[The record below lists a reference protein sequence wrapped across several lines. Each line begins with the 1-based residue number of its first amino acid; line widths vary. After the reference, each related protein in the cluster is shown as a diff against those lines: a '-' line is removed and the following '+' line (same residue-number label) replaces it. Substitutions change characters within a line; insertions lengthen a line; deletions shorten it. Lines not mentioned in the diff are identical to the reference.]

1 MMIKSNEDYDNDEDE
16 IIAVYSNALLM
27 RCWHKFFD
35 FLDSTS
41 DDFEDANCRGQCGL
55 KQFANGH

>member
-1 MMIKSNEDYDNDEDE
+1 MMIKSNEDE

-27 RCWHKFFD
+27 RFCHKFFV

-41 DDFEDANCRGQCGL
+41 DDLEDANCRGQCGL

>member
-1 MMIKSNEDYDNDEDE
+1 MIKSNEDYDNNEDE

-27 RCWHKFFD
+27 RCWDKFFD

-41 DDFEDANCRGQCGL
+41 DDFEDSN
-55 KQFANGH
+55 F

>member
-1 MMIKSNEDYDNDEDE
+1 MMIKSNEDE

-27 RCWHKFFD
+27 RCCHKFFV
-35 FLDSTS
+35 FLDSTF
-41 DDFEDANCRGQCGL
+41 DDLEDANCRGQCGL